1 MPEVVFR
8 GSIGY
13 SFPLYRNLHIEL
25 RSGYLY
31 CVLGPNGSGKST
43 LLKTLS
49 GSIPVFEGSLEKIPP
64 DSASSYLPPDPPE
77 LPGMRGGDAALS
89 FLATNEKRLLYGN
102 WHSEQSLER
111 LARYI
116 EEFSSP
122 VDLERNFNELS
133 TGERMKIL
141 LASALA
147 SEADFLFLDEPSGH
161 LDVRSRIL
169 LYRILKREKGSRL
182 IVLSMH
188 ELSEASSACD
198 KGILLGAGNFY
209 GPSDIG
215 SILNEDLLSLAYG
228 ARFKKVLIDGKPL
241 LVPYDIL

>member
-1 MPEVVFR
+1 MPEVVLR

-49 GSIPVFEGSLEKIPP
+49 GSIPVFEGSLEKIPT

-188 ELSEASSACD
+188 ELSEASSVCD